1 MRNYVSYYAQL
12 TNSLQIRKI
21 LILKNSS
28 IKSNVRKRFN
38 NDARLNIFIES
49 KIIFY
54 QIIQKYFFKSI
65 FLVYHDKTRQLYINV
80 NAFYERDFD
89 VIVFHVKN
97 DKKIFIKNDI
107 ESILFLNKML
117 TSIEIKYWFTK
128 LKIVELMWLIK
139 RIRHMIEIVNVTS
152 QIIIYT
158 NYSIIINIVKQTKLL
173 FNNIN
178 KLNFWLIKTFIYLS

>member
-54 QIIQKYFFKSI
+54 QIIQKFFFKST
-65 FLVYHDKTRQLYINV
+65 FLVYHDKTRQLFVDV
-80 NAFYERDFD
+80 NASHERDFD

-97 DKKIFIKNDI
+97 NKKNFIKNNI
-107 ESILFLNKML
+107 ESILFLNKIL
-117 TSIEIKYWFTK
+117 TSIEIKY
-128 LKIVELMWLIK
+128 
-139 RIRHMIEIVNVTS
+139 
-152 QIIIYT
+152 
-158 NYSIIINIVKQTKLL
+158 
-173 FNNIN
+173 
-178 KLNFWLIKTFIYLS
+178 